1 MGKTITACPQLD
13 EALLVLNDA
22 STEGMRFHVF
32 DMIER
37 SDFIA
42 NKHQRAVSSKPTTRL
57 RRSLRS
63 SA

>member
-42 NKHQRAVSSKPTTRL
+42 NKH
-57 RRSLRS
+57 
-63 SA
+63 